1 MLILNIGK
9 GARRALVSVVVA
21 ACGGAISSSVH
32 AGFVATFQSYGAGQY
47 ASCGYRAADVWDS
60 TTALN
65 YYSIRAFQHEFVGA
79 TGETRLTWCAEVY
92 QGISVGSTYDFAE
105 VAIEDVPT
113 APPGPTG
120 LARATIVRDL
130 VARWIDPLTQMV
142 IGDASQR
149 AAKSAAFQLAVWEIT
164 HENFTAADASGMV
177 NQMSLTTGAFRS
189 SPGTEVL
196 GWYSAMRDSL
206 GLGGFQAAAVGG
218 LANAQAQ
225 DQIYTVPAPGA
236 AMLMM
241 IACGVGRRR
250 RR

>member
-1 MLILNIGK
+1 MLMLNLGK

-21 ACGGAISSSVH
+21 ACGAALSSSAH

-47 ASCGYRAADVWDS
+47 ASCGYRAADAWDS
-60 TTALN
+60 TNALTF
-65 YYSIRAFQHEFVGA
+65 YSIRAFQHEFVGA

-105 VAIEDVPT
+105 VSVENVPT
-113 APPGPTG
+113 APPGPMG

-130 VARWIDPLTQMV
+130 VARWIDPLTQTV
-142 IGDASQR
+142 IGDPSER

-164 HENFTAADASGMV
+164 HENFTATDASGMLT
-177 NQMSLTTGAFRS
+177 QMSLATGAFRS
-189 SPGTEVL
+189 APGTAVL
-196 GWYSAMRDSL
+196 GWYSAMRESL
-206 GLGGFQAAAVGG
+206 GMGGFQSADVGG

-236 AMLMM
+236 ALLLMM
-241 IACGVGRRR
+241 ACGVERRR